1 MTSRPLIVSVTL
13 HATFALLVVFG
24 LPMLGRDLP
33 EEMPI
38 ARMEIVQTVPET
50 NLIEGDKVSTAKEEQ
65 EATVAKKPPPPPP
78 PPPPKPSPPKT
89 EPKPPAPKPEPAPAP
104 APVPADTATEI
115 LPDKPT
121 SEVADVKVPRPTPK
135 PKRPPAPKP
144 EIVAKSE
151 AKPVSKPTPPKP
163 DRDSKPADKPSPP
176 TAKPNKSQDVV
187 SDQLNK
193 LVREKKARADAAS
206 GVLQNL
212 ADAQV
217 AARDAET
224 ARKTQQRK
232 ESADTVTDTLTA
244 VAGNAVKAP
253 PPKPIAKVGLDDI
266 GRIQQHVSRCWS
278 APVGA
283 DQSKVLIVDI
293 FVRVNKDGS
302 VKEARIDDMLRYGI
316 DKTFR
321 SFANRA
327 QQAVVECSPLPIPAN
342 KYDQMKEF
350 IFAFDPRYLT
360 QMN

>member
-1 MTSRPLIVSVTL
+1 MTSRPLLISAIL
-13 HATFALLVVFG
+13 HTGFALLVVFG
-24 LPMLGRDLP
+24 LPMIGRDLP

-50 NLIEGDKVSTAKEEQ
+50 NLIEGNKVSTAKEEQ
-65 EATVAKKPPPPPP
+65 EATVSKKPPPPPP
-78 PPPPKPSPPKT
+78 PPPPKPAPPKVSPP
-89 EPKPPAPKPEPAPAP
+89 AVKPEPAPEP
-104 APVPADTATEI
+104 APVPDDAEAET
-115 LPDKPT
+115 LPDQPT
-121 SEVADVKVPRPTPK
+121 TEVATLKVPRPTPK
-135 PKRPPAPKP
+135 PERPPKPKPEEVAKTDTKPAPKPTPPAPKP
-144 EIVAKSE
+144 
-151 AKPVSKPTPPKP
+151 
-163 DRDSKPADKPSPP
+163 
-176 TAKPNKSQDVV
+176 NKSQEVV

-193 LVREKKARADAAS
+193 LVKQTEERADAAS

-224 ARKTQQRK
+224 ARQTRQRK
-232 ESADTVTDTLTA
+232 EAAETVNDTLTA

-253 PPKPIAKVGLDDI
+253 PPKPLAKVGLDDI

-283 DQSKVLIVDI
+283 DKTKVLIVDI

-302 VKEARIDDMLRYGI
+302 VIEARIDDMLRYGI

-327 QQAVVECSPLPIPAN
+327 QQAVVECSPLPIPPN
-342 KYDQMKEF
+342 KYDQLKEF

-360 QMN
+360 KLN

>member
-1 MTSRPLIVSVTL
+1 MTSRPLLISAIL
-13 HATFALLVVFG
+13 HTGFALLVVFG
-24 LPMLGRDLP
+24 LPMIGRDLP

-50 NLIEGDKVSTAKEEQ
+50 NLIEGNKVSTAKEEQ
-65 EATVAKKPPPPPP
+65 EATVSKKPPPPPP
-78 PPPPKPSPPKT
+78 PPPPKPAPPKVSPP
-89 EPKPPAPKPEPAPAP
+89 AVKPEPAPEP
-104 APVPADTATEI
+104 APVPDDAEAET
-115 LPDKPT
+115 LPDQPT
-121 SEVADVKVPRPTPK
+121 TEVATLKVPRPTPK
-135 PKRPPAPKP
+135 PKPEEVAKTDTKPAPKPTPPAPVTDSKPTPPAPKP
-144 EIVAKSE
+144 
-151 AKPVSKPTPPKP
+151 
-163 DRDSKPADKPSPP
+163 
-176 TAKPNKSQDVV
+176 NKSQEVV

-193 LVREKKARADAAS
+193 LVKQTEERADAAS

-217 AARDAET
+217 AARDAKT
-224 ARKTQQRK
+224 ARQTRQRK
-232 ESADTVTDTLTA
+232 VAAETVNDTLTA

-253 PPKPIAKVGLDDI
+253 PPKPLAKVGLDDI

-283 DQSKVLIVDI
+283 DKTKVLIVDI

-302 VKEARIDDMLRYGI
+302 VIEARIDDMLRYGI

-327 QQAVVECSPLPIPAN
+327 QQAVVECSPLPIPPN
-342 KYDQMKEF
+342 KYDQLKEF

-360 QMN
+360 KLN

>member
-1 MTSRPLIVSVTL
+1 MTSRPLLISAIL
-13 HATFALLVVFG
+13 HTGFALLVVFG
-24 LPMLGRDLP
+24 LPMIGRDLP
-33 EEMPI
+33 DEMPI

-50 NLIEGDKVSTAKEEQ
+50 NLIEGNKVSTAKEEQ
-65 EATVAKKPPPPPP
+65 EATVSKKPPPPPP
-78 PPPPKPSPPKT
+78 PPPPKPPAPPKVSPP
-89 EPKPPAPKPEPAPAP
+89 AAKPEPAPEP
-104 APVPADTATEI
+104 APLPDDADSEI
-115 LPDKPT
+115 LPDQPT
-121 SEVADVKVPRPTPK
+121 TEVAALNVPRPTPK
-135 PKRPPAPKP
+135 PNRPPKPQPEEVAKTDTKPAPKPSPPAPVTDSTPTPPAPKP
-144 EIVAKSE
+144 N
-151 AKPVSKPTPPKP
+151 T
-163 DRDSKPADKPSPP
+163 
-176 TAKPNKSQDVV
+176 SQEVV

-193 LVREKKARADAAS
+193 LVKETEDRADAAS

-224 ARKTQQRK
+224 ARQTQQRK
-232 ESADTVTDTLTA
+232 DAAETVNDTLTA

-253 PPKPIAKVGLDDI
+253 PPKPLVTVGLDDI

-283 DQSKVLIVDI
+283 DKTKVLIVDI

-302 VKEARIDDMLRYGI
+302 VIEARIDDMLRYGI

-327 QQAVVECSPLPIPAN
+327 QQAVVECSPLPIPPN
-342 KYDQMKEF
+342 KYDQLKEF

-360 QMN
+360 QLN

>member
-1 MTSRPLIVSVTL
+1 MTSRPLLISAIL
-13 HATFALLVVFG
+13 HTGFALLVVFG
-24 LPMLGRDLP
+24 LPMIGRDLP

-50 NLIEGDKVSTAKEEQ
+50 NLIEGNKVSTAKEEQ
-65 EATVAKKPPPPPP
+65 EATVSKKPPPPPP
-78 PPPPKPSPPKT
+78 PPPKPAPPKVSPP
-89 EPKPPAPKPEPAPAP
+89 AVKPEPAPEP
-104 APVPADTATEI
+104 APVPDDAEAET
-115 LPDKPT
+115 LPDQPT
-121 SEVADVKVPRPTPK
+121 TEVATLKVPRPTPK
-135 PKRPPAPKP
+135 PERPPKPKPEEVAKTDTKPAPKPTPPAPKP
-144 EIVAKSE
+144 
-151 AKPVSKPTPPKP
+151 
-163 DRDSKPADKPSPP
+163 
-176 TAKPNKSQDVV
+176 NKSQEVV

-193 LVREKKARADAAS
+193 LVKQTEERADAAS

-224 ARKTQQRK
+224 ARQTRQRK
-232 ESADTVTDTLTA
+232 EAAETVNDTLTA

-253 PPKPIAKVGLDDI
+253 PPKPLAKVGLDDI

-283 DQSKVLIVDI
+283 DKTKVLIVDI

-302 VKEARIDDMLRYGI
+302 VIEARIDDMLRYGI

-327 QQAVVECSPLPIPAN
+327 QQAVVECSPLPIPPN
-342 KYDQMKEF
+342 KYDQLKEF

-360 QMN
+360 KLN

>member
-1 MTSRPLIVSVTL
+1 MTSRPLLISAIL
-13 HATFALLVVFG
+13 HTGFALLVVFG
-24 LPMLGRDLP
+24 LPMIGRDLP

-50 NLIEGDKVSTAKEEQ
+50 NLIEGNKVSTAKEEQ
-65 EATVAKKPPPPPP
+65 EATVSKKPPPPPP
-78 PPPPKPSPPKT
+78 SPPKPAPPKVSPP
-89 EPKPPAPKPEPAPAP
+89 AAKPEPT
-104 APVPADTATEI
+104 PVTDDAEAEV
-115 LPDKPT
+115 LPDQPT
-121 SEVADVKVPRPTPK
+121 TEVAALKVPRPTPK
-135 PKRPPAPKP
+135 PKRPPKPKPEKVAKIDTKPAPKP
-144 EIVAKSE
+144 TPPA
-151 AKPVSKPTPPKP
+151 PVTDSKPTPL
-163 DRDSKPADKPSPP
+163 SL
-176 TAKPNKSQDVV
+176 KPNKSQEVV

-193 LVREKKARADAAS
+193 LVKETEERADAAI

-224 ARKTQQRK
+224 ARRTRQRK
-232 ESADTVTDTLTA
+232 EAAETVNDTLTV
-244 VAGNAVKAP
+244 VAGNAVKAL
-253 PPKPIAKVGLDDI
+253 PPKPLAKVGLDDI

-283 DQSKVLIVDI
+283 DNTKVLIVDI

-302 VKEARIDDMLRYGI
+302 VIEARIDDMLRYGI

-327 QQAVVECSPLPIPAN
+327 QQAVVECSPLPIPPN
-342 KYDQMKEF
+342 KYDQLNEF

-360 QMN
+360 KLN

>member
-1 MTSRPLIVSVTL
+1 MTSRPLLISAIL
-13 HATFALLVVFG
+13 HTGFALLVVFG
-24 LPMLGRDLP
+24 LPMIGRDLP

-50 NLIEGDKVSTAKEEQ
+50 NLIEGNKVSTAKEEQ
-65 EATVAKKPPPPPP
+65 EATVSKKPPPPPP
-78 PPPPKPSPPKT
+78 SPAKPAPPKVSPP
-89 EPKPPAPKPEPAPAP
+89 AAKPEPT
-104 APVPADTATEI
+104 PVTDDAEAEV
-115 LPDKPT
+115 LPDQPT
-121 SEVADVKVPRPTPK
+121 TEVAELKVPRPTPK
-135 PKRPPAPKP
+135 PKRPPKPKPEEVAKTDTKPAPKP
-144 EIVAKSE
+144 I
-151 AKPVSKPTPPKP
+151 PPAP
-163 DRDSKPADKPSPP
+163 
-176 TAKPNKSQDVV
+176 KPNKSQKVV

-193 LVREKKARADAAS
+193 LVKETEERADAAS

-224 ARKTQQRK
+224 ARQTRQRK
-232 ESADTVTDTLTA
+232 EAAETVNDTLTA

-253 PPKPIAKVGLDDI
+253 PPKPLAKVGLDDI

-283 DQSKVLIVDI
+283 DKTKVLIVDI

-302 VKEARIDDMLRYGI
+302 VIEARIDDMLRYGI

-327 QQAVVECSPLPIPAN
+327 QQAVVECSPLPIPPN
-342 KYDQMKEF
+342 KYEQLKEF

-360 QMN
+360 KLN

>member
-1 MTSRPLIVSVTL
+1 MTSRPLLISAIL
-13 HATFALLVVFG
+13 HTGFALIVVFG
-24 LPMLGRDLP
+24 LPMIGRDLP

-50 NLIEGDKVSTAKEEQ
+50 NLIEGNKVSTAKEEQ
-65 EATVAKKPPPPPP
+65 EATVSKKPPPPPP
-78 PPPPKPSPPKT
+78 PPPPKPAPPKVSPP
-89 EPKPPAPKPEPAPAP
+89 AVKPEPAPEP
-104 APVPADTATEI
+104 APVPDDAEAET
-115 LPDKPT
+115 LPDQPT
-121 SEVADVKVPRPTPK
+121 TEVATLKVPRPTPK
-135 PKRPPAPKP
+135 PERPPKPKPEEVAKTDTKPAPKPTPPAPVTDSKPTPPAPKP
-144 EIVAKSE
+144 
-151 AKPVSKPTPPKP
+151 
-163 DRDSKPADKPSPP
+163 
-176 TAKPNKSQDVV
+176 NKSQEVV

-193 LVREKKARADAAS
+193 LVKQTEERADAAS

-224 ARKTQQRK
+224 ARQTRQRK
-232 ESADTVTDTLTA
+232 EAAETVNDTLTA

-253 PPKPIAKVGLDDI
+253 PPKPLAKVGLDDI

-283 DQSKVLIVDI
+283 DKTKVLIVDI

-302 VKEARIDDMLRYGI
+302 VIEARIDDMLRYGI

-327 QQAVVECSPLPIPAN
+327 QQAVVECSPLPIPPN
-342 KYDQMKEF
+342 KYDQLKEF

-360 QMN
+360 KLN

>member
-24 LPMLGRDLP
+24 LPMLGRELP

-65 EATVAKKPPPPPP
+65 QATVAKKPPP

-104 APVPADTATEI
+104 VPVPDDTAAEI

-176 TAKPNKSQDVV
+176 TAKPKKSQDVV

-244 VAGNAVKAP
+244 VAGNAVKAS
-253 PPKPIAKVGLDDI
+253 PPKPISKVGLDDI

-293 FVRVNKDGS
+293 FVRVNKNGS

>member
-1 MTSRPLIVSVTL
+1 
-13 HATFALLVVFG
+13 
-24 LPMLGRDLP
+24 
-33 EEMPI
+33 MP
-38 ARMEIVQTVPET
+38 
-50 NLIEGDKVSTAKEEQ
+50 D
-65 EATVAKKPPPPPP
+65 
-78 PPPPKPSPPKT
+78 
-89 EPKPPAPKPEPAPAP
+89 
-104 APVPADTATEI
+104 DTAAEI

-302 VKEARIDDMLRYGI
+302 VKEARIDDILRYGI

>member
-1 MTSRPLIVSVTL
+1 MTSRPLLISAIL
-13 HATFALLVVFG
+13 HTGFALLVVFG
-24 LPMLGRDLP
+24 LPMIGRDLP

-50 NLIEGDKVSTAKEEQ
+50 NLIEGNKVSTAKEEQ
-65 EATVAKKPPPPPP
+65 EATVSKKPPPPPP
-78 PPPPKPSPPKT
+78 SPPKPAPPKVSPP
-89 EPKPPAPKPEPAPAP
+89 AVKPEPAPEP
-104 APVPADTATEI
+104 TPVTDDAEAEV
-115 LPDKPT
+115 LPDQPT
-121 SEVADVKVPRPTPK
+121 TEVATLNVPRPTPK
-135 PKRPPAPKP
+135 PKRPPKPKS
-144 EIVAKSE
+144 EEVAKTDT
-151 AKPVSKPTPPKP
+151 KPAPKPTPPAP
-163 DRDSKPADKPSPP
+163 
-176 TAKPNKSQDVV
+176 KPNKSQKVV

-193 LVREKKARADAAS
+193 LVKETEERADAAS

-224 ARKTQQRK
+224 ARQTRQRK
-232 ESADTVTDTLTA
+232 EAAETVNDTLTA

-253 PPKPIAKVGLDDI
+253 PPKPLAKVGLDDI

-283 DQSKVLIVDI
+283 DKTKVLIVDI

-302 VKEARIDDMLRYGI
+302 VIEARINDMLRYGI

-327 QQAVVECSPLPIPAN
+327 QQAVVECSPLPIPPN
-342 KYDQMKEF
+342 KYEQLKEF
-350 IFAFDPRYLT
+350 IFTFDPRYLT
-360 QMN
+360 KLN

>member
-1 MTSRPLIVSVTL
+1 MTSRPLLISAIL
-13 HATFALLVVFG
+13 HTGFALLVVFG
-24 LPMLGRDLP
+24 LPMIGRDLP

-50 NLIEGDKVSTAKEEQ
+50 NLIEGNKVSTAKEEQ
-65 EATVAKKPPPPPP
+65 EATVSKKPPPPPP
-78 PPPPKPSPPKT
+78 PPPPKPAPPKVSPPAV
-89 EPKPPAPKPEPAPAP
+89 KPVP
-104 APVPADTATEI
+104 APVPDDAEAET
-115 LPDKPT
+115 LPDQPT
-121 SEVADVKVPRPTPK
+121 TEVATLKVPRPTPK
-135 PKRPPAPKP
+135 PERPPKPKPEEVAKTDTKPAPKPTPPAPVTDSKPTPPAPKP
-144 EIVAKSE
+144 
-151 AKPVSKPTPPKP
+151 
-163 DRDSKPADKPSPP
+163 
-176 TAKPNKSQDVV
+176 NKSQEVV

-193 LVREKKARADAAS
+193 LVKQTEERADAAS

-224 ARKTQQRK
+224 ARQTRQRK
-232 ESADTVTDTLTA
+232 EAAETVNDTLTA

-253 PPKPIAKVGLDDI
+253 PPKPLAKVGLDDI

-283 DQSKVLIVDI
+283 DKTKVLIVDI

-302 VKEARIDDMLRYGI
+302 VIEARIDDMLRYGI

-327 QQAVVECSPLPIPAN
+327 QQAVVECSPLPIPPN
-342 KYDQMKEF
+342 KYDQLKEF

-360 QMN
+360 KLN